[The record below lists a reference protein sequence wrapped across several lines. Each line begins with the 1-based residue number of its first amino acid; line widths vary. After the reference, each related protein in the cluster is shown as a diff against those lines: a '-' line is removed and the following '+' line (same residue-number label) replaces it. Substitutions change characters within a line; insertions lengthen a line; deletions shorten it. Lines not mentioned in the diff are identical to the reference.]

1 MARASV
7 VLISFRSLGNPGRE
21 QESRR
26 KHCHLPNGR
35 GQLQVHWAQNLKFI
49 MHLLIF
55 LSLLYMY
62 ISMSVPLFIFL
73 SVCLS
78 SLSLCLM
85 TFCMYL

>member
-1 MARASV
+1 
-7 VLISFRSLGNPGRE
+7 
-21 QESRR
+21 
-26 KHCHLPNGR
+26 
-35 GQLQVHWAQNLKFI
+35 